1 MSYFRIVPVI
11 GTLIFLLSSYLLP
24 AQCAANSLQTT
35 LETRLSEHFT
45 AKNPES
51 DINIVVNPINDQV
64 NHKKCYDFSI
74 PLPSE
79 LPSGGRLSIRV
90 SCSAPET
97 WSIYV
102 TGRVEIFSMIAA
114 AKRPILKGSTISAR
128 DLSFIRQNI
137 STLNQSYFTKPE
149 QLLTLVA
156 RRNIP
161 TGTLFTPNILVIPE
175 LIKRNDSVIIEA
187 TSGTLSVRT
196 QGTALES
203 GRYGEQIRV
212 INNKSQK
219 EIRAYIKSR
228 GVVSV
233 SR

>member
-1 MSYFRIVPVI
+1 MSYFRIMPVI
-11 GTLIFLLSSYLLP
+11 GMLIILLSSYLLP
-24 AQCAANSLQTT
+24 AQCIANSLQTT
-35 LETRLSEHFT
+35 LETRLHRHFT
-45 AKNPES
+45 AKNPQS

-64 NHKKCYDFSI
+64 NRKKCYDFSI

-90 SCSAPET
+90 SCFAPET

-102 TGRVEIFSMIAA
+102 TVRVDIFSMIAT
-114 AKRPILKGSTISAR
+114 AKRPILKGSSISAR
-128 DLSFIRQNI
+128 DLNFTRQNI
-137 STLNQSYFTKPE
+137 SELNQSYYTKPE
-149 QLLTLVA
+149 QLLTLIA
-156 RRNIP
+156 RRNIS
-161 TGTLFTPNILVIPE
+161 TGTLFAPHILEIPE

-187 TSGTLSVRT
+187 TIGTLSVRT
-196 QGTALES
+196 HGTALDG